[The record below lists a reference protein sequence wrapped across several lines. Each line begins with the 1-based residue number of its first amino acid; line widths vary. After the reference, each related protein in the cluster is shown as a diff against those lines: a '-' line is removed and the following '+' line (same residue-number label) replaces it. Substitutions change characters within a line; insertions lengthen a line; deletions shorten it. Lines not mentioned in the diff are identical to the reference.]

1 MSIFKSFSRAVMAAG
16 LVWTGAVFA
25 QGEQPQWNVGVSN
38 NPNGGAAAVVA
49 TLEGT
54 TLTIAGTGAM
64 QNFSLASSTPWFS
77 HMNSIV
83 DVIIEDGV
91 TNIGNTSFYES
102 ASIRSIAIPN
112 SVTSIGQFAFS
123 RSSLESLDIPAAV
136 TTIGDNA
143 ISFLHNLTYINVA
156 EGNTAFSSI
165 DGVLFDASQEMLY
178 LYPPNREGASYTI
191 PNSVKTLRNQ
201 SFQHSRNL
209 TTVTIPEG
217 VTNAAFDQNTF
228 AFMSALTSVTLPNSM
243 TFVNTTM
250 FGGSGALKSITL
262 GTGVTLVNRGALQNC
277 TALESITFLGTTPPE
292 TPQGALWSFI
302 STNNMD
308 SSAIKLY
315 VPLEAV
321 EAYREHDIWGKFHSV
336 SPILNRTWECG
347 TDVRCSFN
355 SGIFTANGTGAM
367 ANYTSANT
375 AALSKASSVIA
386 PVTTPWEIYKSLIT
400 SVIIE
405 DGVTSIGNAAFDG
418 SENLTSVKIGSG
430 VTSIGEMAFHNCNN
444 IDSIHIFSAAP
455 PAVAAST
462 FTGVDLSAARVFV
475 PEANIEAYTEA
486 EGWNEFQDI
495 TSHAAT
501 SVQGGAAFNRN
512 RANSLSP
519 VVSVIGKTLNV
530 RIPQSM
536 QSSSTL
542 QVRMIDM
549 RGRTAANFNTMSG
562 TNNSFQLTKIPAGSY
577 IVEVR
582 NAGTRLSTTPVMVR

>member
-292 TPQGALWSFI
+292 TPQGALWSFM
-302 STNNMD
+302 STNDMD

-315 VPLEAV
+315 APLEAL

-336 SPILNRTWECG
+336 SPIPNPTWACG
-347 TDVRCSFN
+347 VNVNCSFN
-355 SGIFTANGTGAM
+355 AGIFKVSGTGRMTDYLPAAGTPALM
-367 ANYTSANT
+367 KSASEISPATT
-375 AALSKASSVIA
+375 APWAS
-386 PVTTPWEIYKSLIT
+386 YKPYIT
-400 SVIIE
+400 SIIIE
-405 DGVTSIGNAAFDG
+405 DGVTSIGNAAFEG
-418 SENLTSVKIGSG
+418 SDNLTSVKIGSN
-430 VTSIGEMAFHNCNN
+430 VTSIGAFAFQNCAN
-444 IDSIHIFSAAP
+444 IDSIQILSAAP
-455 PAVAAST
+455 PTIEATT
-462 FTGVDLSAARVFV
+462 FIGVDMSSAALFV
-475 PEANIEAYTEA
+475 PEASLEAYTDA
-486 EGWNEFQDI
+486 TGWGEFQDI
-495 TSHAAT
+495 EAIANS
-501 SVQGGAAFNRN
+501 SVRGGTAINRT
-512 RANSLSP
+512 RTNSLSP
-519 VVSVIGKTLNV
+519 AVSVRGKTLNV
-530 RIPQSM
+530 KTL
-536 QSSSTL
+536 SSTQNL

-549 RGRTAANFNTMSG
+549 RGRTMTRFDMIGGGNISLN
-562 TNNSFQLTKIPAGSY
+562 KISAGRYLVDMRDMETGRRFTSPI
-577 IVEVR
+577 IVR
-582 NAGTRLSTTPVMVR
+582 